1 MATQA
6 WETSF
11 INQWPSASPPPPLP
25 PLTYLKHHKYFSL
38 AFTIC
43 WGFFVVWV
51 FFCQT
56 SQSQCIWTMCIFLY
70 SAKGTLPLMR
80 TNGSIANFT
89 LSLAKL
95 SSITGWYCILYSSGL
110 QSLFF
115 TGVYLDCA
123 QKSKKTHTEIHG
135 YVSDAGPSSLL
146 EKMGL
151 ITKKYF
157 FFMSK
162 ADYCITIQGI

>member
-11 INQWPSASPPPPLP
+11 INQWPSASL
-25 PLTYLKHHKYFSL
+25 HHHHSPTLNTKIFFFS
-38 AFTIC
+38 IC
-43 WGFFVVWV
+43 NLLGLFCGLG

-95 SSITGWYCILYSSGL
+95 SFITGWYYILYSSSL

-115 TGVYLDCA
+115 TGVYPDCA
-123 QKSKKTHTEIHG
+123 QKSKKTHTDIHG

-157 FFMSK
+157 FFVSK